1 MNQLSLPVTLPLPLH
16 VEQGPLYV
24 HLVLYKSCFLIKN
37 LLMWLIRMQP
47 EHYLQIRF
55 LLTCRR
61 RMFENVLLCISCVV

>member
-1 MNQLSLPVTLPLPLH
+1 MNQLSLAVTLPLPLH

-24 HLVLYKSCFLIKN
+24 HLVLYKN

-47 EHYLQIRF
+47 EQYLQIRF